1 MIDDPAPPCDKSRY
15 TRNAG
20 SSAEDVTIDER
31 KEAIMSVSRKKMSK
45 AEEDQL
51 FTKASEALRLFSEKP
66 EVLRGFLES
75 IKTGNFSQARGSL
88 NASLDR
94 RREEGG
100 AAAGPSRVPSDDVEK

>member
-1 MIDDPAPPCDKSRY
+1 
-15 TRNAG
+15 
-20 SSAEDVTIDER
+20 
-31 KEAIMSVSRKKMSK
+31 MSVSRKKVSK

-51 FTKASEALRLFSEKP
+51 FTKVSEALRLFGEKP

-75 IKTGNFSQARGSL
+75 IKTGNVSQARGSL

-100 AAAGPSRVPSDDVEK
+100 TAAGPSRVSSDDVEK